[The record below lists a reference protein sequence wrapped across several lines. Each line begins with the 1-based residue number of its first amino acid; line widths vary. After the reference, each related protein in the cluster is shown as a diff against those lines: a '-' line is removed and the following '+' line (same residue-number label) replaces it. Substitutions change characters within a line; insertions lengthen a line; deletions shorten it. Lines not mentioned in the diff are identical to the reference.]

1 MFTCGMKKRDA
12 HSLSPDVQEAL
23 RQKAVQAVL
32 DGKKQIEVA
41 QIFGVTRHAVG
52 KWSALHRTEGVKALT
67 AKRRGCPT
75 DGSLKPWQ
83 AERVSKNIQDRL
95 PDQLKLR
102 FTCGFVKP

>member
-1 MFTCGMKKRDA
+1 MKKRDA

-67 AKRRGCPT
+67 AKRRGRPT
-75 DGSLKPWQ
+75 GGSLKPWQ
-83 AERVSKNIQDRL
+83 AERVSKTIQNRL